1 MADNRPNT
9 RQEAYDALVKQLNS
23 AKDRLNAAI
32 KSGEVPNESRAI
44 INSKYAKE
52 IDRIQSQIRSTGF
65 VGELGSGIT
74 SAATGLLTGIP
85 DLAIGGYNLYQE
97 KRSPT
102 LSELVAGKK
111 GLFGEEAGKL
121 PSLRERTL
129 EFAGMTPEATS
140 KEGAFTQS
148 APDIAVGLVGL
159 TQLAQFG
166 WKAFKDRKL
175 MAKADELLGEL
186 NPSERNMFQNYMV
199 RGQGSSSPEVAAMIE
214 KVRTNPKY
222 SELFSAM
229 EQEAAKQ
236 ALKGI
241 KPRGSTQTPEEA
253 ATGIAKTIQDKL
265 NAVKEARRTAGNDA
279 FEKAFKQAGDTP
291 FVETTNTRAAIDKLR
306 GQYQDNDGVLAY
318 LNKLEN
324 KLVPSFD
331 VPKAGGTTV
340 NTTRT
345 ETILDAAGMPK
356 EIQVPTSFQI
366 PGGGGYKVTKS
377 PEKLTVQRFQGF
389 LHEFGKKAEGGD
401 SVVTGLA
408 LDDMKRVNSTLFG
421 GLQKDLLNTTKVAGD
436 VGQKKA
442 AGYLIQARDQ
452 YKKASEEYDAL
463 IAQGVPKFLQN
474 KSLNEINL
482 EDLTKAY
489 QQTNPAQRQQFRE
502 WVGENRAESLKA
514 IDKKVFDDFLKD
526 TYKKQPDGT
535 FTYDLGAISDKWNT
549 VKATDPNLAGQ
560 VVDALGTNANEFSRR
575 MKDAAVFTRK
585 IKIGAPQAEETLLTP
600 TISRDIEALAGT
612 VGGYQFGKATRLT
625 TDVVNNI
632 FKDKGLTEQQ
642 LMNVLLSA
650 EGKKFLQNAAI
661 SPQSKN
667 TLQSLVD
674 LDKASPVL
682 PFAATTAAL
691 PTTTQQVEQPTQ
703 EPTIELP
710 PNIEMPPE
718 FMGKQPSIEMPS
730 GIEMP
735 PEFGAL
741 PEQPKTTINQ
751 QRQAIFN
758 QELKD
763 LTSRSMA
770 QQASGD
776 EVGVNRTTRDLSS
789 LLMEAARN
797 KIPLSMQ

>member
-52 IDRIQSQIRSTGF
+52 IDRIQNQIRSTGF
-65 VGELGSGIT
+65 IGELGAGIT

-102 LSELVAGKK
+102 LSELVSGKK

-175 MAKADELLGEL
+175 MAKADELFGEL

-265 NAVKEARRTAGNDA
+265 NAVKDARRTAGNQA
-279 FEKAFKQAGDTP
+279 FDKAFKQAGDTP
-291 FVETTNTRAAIDKLR
+291 FVETNATRATINKLR
-306 GQYQDNDGVLAY
+306 EQYPDNDAVLSY

-324 KLVPSFD
+324 KLLVDTPTGTVPD
-331 VPKAGGTTV
+331 
-340 NTTRT
+340 
-345 ETILDAAGMPK
+345 
-356 EIQVPTSFQI
+356 
-366 PGGGGYKVTKS
+366 
-377 PEKLTVQRFQGF
+377 KLTVQRLQGF
-389 LHEFGKKAEGGD
+389 LHEFGKKAETGD

-408 LDDMKRVNSTLFG
+408 LDDMKRINNALFS
-421 GLQKDLLNTTKVAGD
+421 GLGNDLSNAAKTVGD
-436 VGQKKA
+436 VNQKKA

-452 YKKASEEYDAL
+452 YKKASEDYDAL
-463 IAQGVPKFLQN
+463 IAQGVPKFLQK
-474 KSLNEINL
+474 KSLDEITL

-549 VKATDPNLAGQ
+549 VKATDSNFAGQ
-560 VVDALGTNANEFSRR
+560 IVDALGTNANEFSRR

-585 IKIGAPQAEETLLTP
+585 IKIGAPQTEETLLTP

-674 LDKASPVL
+674 LDRASPVL
-682 PFAATTAAL
+682 PFAAATTAL
-691 PTTTQQVEQPTQ
+691 PTTTQQTAQPMQ

-710 PNIEMPPE
+710 PNIELPPE
-718 FMGKQPSIEMPS
+718 LRSAPSANIEL
-730 GIEMP
+730 P
-735 PEFGAL
+735 PELGAL
-741 PEQPKTTINQ
+741 PPQPTTTIDQ
-751 QRQAIFN
+751 QRQAIWN

-776 EVGVNRTTRDLSS
+776 ETGVSRTTRDLSS
-789 LLMEAARN
+789 LLMEAARA
-797 KIPLSMQ
+797 KVPLSMQ

>member
-1 MADNRPNT
+1 MAENRPNT

-23 AKDRLNAAI
+23 AKDRLNSAI

-44 INSKYAKE
+44 INSKYYKD
-52 IDRIQSQIRSTGF
+52 IGRIESQIRSTGTI
-65 VGELGSGIT
+65 GELGSGVV

-102 LSELVAGKK
+102 LSELIAGKK
-111 GLFGEEAGKL
+111 GMFGEEAGKL

-140 KEGAFTQS
+140 KEGALLQS

-175 MAKADELLGEL
+175 MSKADELLGEL

-214 KVRTNPKY
+214 KVRKNPKY
-222 SELFSAM
+222 SELFTAM
-229 EQEAAKQ
+229 ENEAAKE

-241 KPRGSTQTPEEA
+241 RPRASVQTPEEA

-265 NAVKEARRTAGNDA
+265 NTVKEARRTAGNDA
-279 FEKAFKQAGDTP
+279 FEKAFNKAGDIP
-291 FVETTNTRAAIDKLR
+291 FVETTATRATIQKLR
-306 GQYQDNDGVLAY
+306 EQYPDNDSVLSY

-324 KLVPSFD
+324 KLLVDTPTGTVPD
-331 VPKAGGTTV
+331 
-340 NTTRT
+340 
-345 ETILDAAGMPK
+345 
-356 EIQVPTSFQI
+356 
-366 PGGGGYKVTKS
+366 
-377 PEKLTVQRFQGF
+377 KLTVQRLQGF

-408 LDDMKRVNSTLFG
+408 LDDMKRVNNALFG
-421 GLQKDLLNTTKVAGD
+421 GLANDLSNTTKVASNVD
-436 VGQKKA
+436 QKKA
-442 AGYLIQARDQ
+442 AGYLIQARNQ
-452 YKKASEEYDAL
+452 YKKASEDYDAL
-463 IAQGVPKFLQN
+463 ISQGIPKFLQN
-474 KSLNEINL
+474 KSFNEITI

-489 QQTNPAQRQQFRE
+489 QQTNQAQRQQFRE

-514 IDKKVFDDFLKD
+514 IDKRVFDDFIKD
-526 TYKKQPDGT
+526 AYKKQPDGT

-560 VVDALGTNANEFSRR
+560 VVDALGTNASEFSKR

-585 IKIGAPQAEETLLTP
+585 IQIGTAPVDEAVVGGGLA
-600 TISRDIEALAGT
+600 RDIEALAGT
-612 VGGYQFGKATRLT
+612 VGGYQIGKATRLT
-625 TDVVNNI
+625 TDAVNAI

-642 LMNVLLSA
+642 LMTVLLSG

-674 LDKASPVL
+674 LDKASPIL
-682 PFAATTAAL
+682 PFAAATAAL
-691 PTTTQQVEQPTQ
+691 PTTTTLAQQPSAEMPIDV
-703 EPTIELP
+703 ELP
-710 PNIEMPPE
+710 PDLMGAPSKIDIDLPPE
-718 FMGKQPSIEMPS
+718 LTAPPPQPT
-730 GIEMP
+730 
-735 PEFGAL
+735 
-741 PEQPKTTINQ
+741 TTIDQ
-751 QRQAIFN
+751 QRQAIWN
-758 QELKD
+758 AELK
-763 LTSRSMA
+763 TEMGRSMA
-770 QQASGD
+770 AQEKGD
-776 EVGVNRTTRDLSS
+776 EEGTNRAVRSLNS
-789 LLMEAARN
+789 LLMEAARA
-797 KIPLSMQ
+797 KVPLSY

>member
-23 AKDRLNAAI
+23 AKDRLNSAI

-44 INSKYAKE
+44 INSKYYKDIGKIE
-52 IDRIQSQIRSTGF
+52 SQIRSTGTI
-65 VGELGSGIT
+65 GELGSGMV

-102 LSELVAGKK
+102 LSELIAGKK

-121 PSLRERTL
+121 PSLREKTL

-140 KEGAFTQS
+140 KEGALLQS

-175 MAKADELLGEL
+175 MSKADELLGEL

-214 KVRTNPKY
+214 KVRKNPKY
-222 SELFSAM
+222 SELFTAM
-229 EQEAAKQ
+229 ENEAAKE

-241 KPRGSTQTPEEA
+241 RPRASVQTPEEA

-265 NAVKEARRTAGNDA
+265 EAVKNARKTAGNEA
-279 FEKAFKQAGDTP
+279 FEKAFKQAGDVP
-291 FVETTNTRAAIDKLR
+291 FVETTATRATIQKLR
-306 GQYQDNDGVLAY
+306 EQYPDNDSVLSY

-324 KLVPSFD
+324 KLLVDTPTGTVPD
-331 VPKAGGTTV
+331 
-340 NTTRT
+340 
-345 ETILDAAGMPK
+345 
-356 EIQVPTSFQI
+356 
-366 PGGGGYKVTKS
+366 
-377 PEKLTVQRFQGF
+377 KLTVQRLQGF

-408 LDDMKRVNSTLFG
+408 LDDMKRVNNALFG
-421 GLQKDLLNTTKVAGD
+421 GLANDLSNTTRVASD
-436 VGQKKA
+436 VSQKKA
-442 AGYLIQARDQ
+442 AGYLIQARNQ
-452 YKKASEEYDAL
+452 YKTASEEYDAL
-463 IAQGVPKFLQN
+463 IAQGIPKFLQN
-474 KSLNEINL
+474 KSFNEITI

-489 QQTNPAQRQQFRE
+489 QQTNQAQRQQFRE

-514 IDKKVFDDFLKD
+514 IDKRVFDDFIKD
-526 TYKKQPDGT
+526 AYKKQPDGT

-560 VVDALGTNANEFSRR
+560 VVDALGTNASEFSKR

-585 IKIGAPQAEETLLTP
+585 IQIGSAPVDEAVVGGGLA
-600 TISRDIEALAGT
+600 RDIEALAGT
-612 VGGYQFGKATRLT
+612 VGGYQIGKATRLT
-625 TDVVNNI
+625 TDAVNAI

-642 LMNVLLSA
+642 LMTVLLSG

-674 LDKASPVL
+674 LDKASPIL
-682 PFAATTAAL
+682 PFAAATTAL
-691 PTTTQQVEQPTQ
+691 PTTQAPTQ
-703 EPTIELP
+703 EPTIEMP
-710 PNIEMPPE
+710 PNIELPPE
-718 FMGKQPSIEMPS
+718 LMSMPS
-730 GIEMP
+730 TNIELP
-735 PEFGAL
+735 PEIGA
-741 PEQPKTTINQ
+741 PPPQPTTSIDQ
-751 QRQAIFN
+751 QRQAIWN
-758 QELKD
+758 AELK
-763 LTSRSMA
+763 TEMGRSMA
-770 QQASGD
+770 AQEKGD
-776 EVGVNRTTRDLSS
+776 EEGTNRAVRSLNS
-789 LLMEAARN
+789 LLMEAARA
-797 KIPLSMQ
+797 KVPLSY

>member
-32 KSGEVPNESRAI
+32 KSGEVPNDSRAI

-52 IDRIQSQIRSTGF
+52 VDRIQNQIRSTGAI
-65 VGELGSGIT
+65 GEFGSGIV

-102 LSELVAGKK
+102 LSELIAGKK

-140 KEGAFTQS
+140 KEGALLQS
-148 APDIAVGLVGL
+148 APDLAVGLVGL

-175 MAKADELLGEL
+175 MSKADELLGEL

-199 RGQGSSSPEVAAMIE
+199 RGQNSTSPEVAALIE
-214 KVRTNPKY
+214 KVRINPKY

-229 EQEAAKQ
+229 EKEAAKE

-241 KPRGSTQTPEEA
+241 RPRGSVQTPEEA
-253 ATGIAKTIQDKL
+253 ATGIAKAIQDKL
-265 NAVKEARRTAGNDA
+265 QAVKDARRTAGNQA
-279 FEKAFKQAGDTP
+279 FEKAFNKAGDVP
-291 FVETTNTRAAIDKLR
+291 FVETTATRATIQKLR
-306 GQYQDNDGVLAY
+306 DQYPDNDSVLSY

-324 KLVPSFD
+324 KLLVDTPT
-331 VPKAGGTTV
+331 GT
-340 NTTRT
+340 
-345 ETILDAAGMPK
+345 
-356 EIQVPTSFQI
+356 I
-366 PGGGGYKVTKS
+366 PD
-377 PEKLTVQRFQGF
+377 KLTVQRLQGF

-408 LDDMKRVNSTLFG
+408 LDDMKRVNNALFG
-421 GLQKDLLNTTKVAGD
+421 SLANDLSNTTKVASNVD
-436 VGQKKA
+436 QKKA
-442 AGYLIQARDQ
+442 AGYLIQARNQ
-452 YKKASEEYDAL
+452 YKTASEEYDAL
-463 IAQGVPKFLQN
+463 ISQGVPKFLQN
-474 KSLNEINL
+474 KSFNEITL

-489 QQTNPAQRQQFRE
+489 QQTNPTQRQQFRE

-560 VVDALGTNANEFSRR
+560 VADALGTNASEFSRR

-585 IKIGAPQAEETLLTP
+585 IKIGTAPADEAVVSGGLA
-600 TISRDIEALAGT
+600 RDIEALAGT
-612 VGGYQFGKATRLT
+612 VGGYQVGKATRLT
-625 TDVVNNI
+625 TDAVNAI
-632 FKDKGLTEQQ
+632 FKDRGLTEQQ
-642 LMNVLLSA
+642 LMSVLLSG

-661 SPQSKN
+661 SPQSKS

-674 LDKASPVL
+674 LDKTSPIL
-682 PFAATTAAL
+682 PFAAATTAL
-691 PTTTQQVEQPTQ
+691 PTTQAPMQ
-703 EPTIELP
+703 EPTIETP
-710 PNIEMPPE
+710 PNIELPPE
-718 FMGKQPSIEMPS
+718 LMSMPS
-730 GIEMP
+730 TNIELP
-735 PEFGAL
+735 PEIGA
-741 PEQPKTTINQ
+741 PPPQPTSTIDQ

-758 QELKD
+758 AELK
-763 LTSRSMA
+763 TEMGRSMA
-770 QQASGD
+770 AQEKGD
-776 EVGVNRTTRDLSS
+776 EEGTNRAVRNLNS
-789 LLMEAARN
+789 LLMEAARA
-797 KIPLSMQ
+797 KIPLSY

>member
-23 AKDRLNAAI
+23 AKDRLNTAI
-32 KSGEVPNESRAI
+32 KSGEVPNDSRAI
-44 INSKYAKE
+44 INSKYYKD
-52 IDRIQSQIRSTGF
+52 IGRIESQIRSTGTI
-65 VGELGSGIT
+65 GELGSGVV

-102 LSELVAGKK
+102 LSELIAGKK
-111 GLFGEEAGKL
+111 GMFGEEAGKL

-140 KEGAFTQS
+140 KEGALLQS

-175 MAKADELLGEL
+175 MSKADELLGEL

-214 KVRTNPKY
+214 KVRKNPKY
-222 SELFSAM
+222 SELFTAM
-229 EQEAAKQ
+229 ENEAAKE

-241 KPRGSTQTPEEA
+241 RPRASVQTPEEA

-265 NAVKEARRTAGNDA
+265 KAVKDARNTAGNEA
-279 FEKAFKQAGDTP
+279 FNKAFKQAGDVP
-291 FVETTNTRAAIDKLR
+291 FVETTATRATIEKLR
-306 GQYQDNDGVLAY
+306 GQYPDNDSVLSY

-324 KLVPSFD
+324 KLLVETPTGTVPD
-331 VPKAGGTTV
+331 
-340 NTTRT
+340 
-345 ETILDAAGMPK
+345 
-356 EIQVPTSFQI
+356 
-366 PGGGGYKVTKS
+366 
-377 PEKLTVQRFQGF
+377 KLTVQRLQGF

-408 LDDMKRVNSTLFG
+408 LDDMKRVNNALFG
-421 GLQKDLLNTTKVAGD
+421 GLANDLSNTTRVASD
-436 VGQKKA
+436 VSQKKA
-442 AGYLIQARDQ
+442 AGYLIQARNQ
-452 YKKASEEYDAL
+452 YKTASEEYDAL
-463 IAQGVPKFLQN
+463 ISQGIPKFLQN
-474 KSLNEINL
+474 KSFNEITI

-489 QQTNPAQRQQFRE
+489 QQTNQAQRQQFRE
-502 WVGENRAESLKA
+502 WVGGNRAESLKA
-514 IDKKVFDDFLKD
+514 IDKRVFDDFIKD
-526 TYKKQPDGT
+526 AYKKQPDGT

-560 VVDALGTNANEFSRR
+560 VVDALGTNASEFSKR

-585 IKIGAPQAEETLLTP
+585 IQIGSAPVDEAVVGGGLA
-600 TISRDIEALAGT
+600 RDIEALAGT
-612 VGGYQFGKATRLT
+612 VGGYQIGKATRLT
-625 TDVVNNI
+625 TDAVNAI

-642 LMNVLLSA
+642 LMTVLLSG

-674 LDKASPVL
+674 LDKASPIL
-682 PFAATTAAL
+682 PFAAATTAL
-691 PTTTQQVEQPTQ
+691 PTTQAPTQ
-703 EPTIELP
+703 EPTIEMP
-710 PNIEMPPE
+710 PNIELPPE
-718 FMGKQPSIEMPS
+718 LMSMPS
-730 GIEMP
+730 TNIELP
-735 PEFGAL
+735 PEIGA
-741 PEQPKTTINQ
+741 PPPQPTTSIDQ
-751 QRQAIFN
+751 QRQAIWN
-758 QELKD
+758 AELK
-763 LTSRSMA
+763 TEMGRSMA
-770 QQASGD
+770 AQEKGD
-776 EVGVNRTTRDLSS
+776 EEGTGRAVRNLNS
-789 LLMEAARN
+789 LLMEAARA
-797 KIPLSMQ
+797 KVPLSY

>member
-9 RQEAYDALVKQLNS
+9 RQEAYDALVKQLNF

-44 INSKYAKE
+44 LNSKYAKE
-52 IDRIQSQIRSTGF
+52 VDRIQSQIRSTGAI
-65 VGELGSGIT
+65 GELGSGVV

-102 LSELVAGKK
+102 LSELIAGKK

-140 KEGAFTQS
+140 KEGSLLQS
-148 APDIAVGLVGL
+148 SPDIAVGLIGL

-175 MAKADELLGEL
+175 MSKADELLGEL

-214 KVRTNPKY
+214 KVRKNPKY
-222 SELFSAM
+222 SELFTAM
-229 EQEAAKQ
+229 ENEAAKE

-241 KPRGSTQTPEEA
+241 RPRPSVQTPEEA

-265 NAVKEARRTAGNDA
+265 AAVKDARNTAGNEA
-279 FEKAFKQAGDTP
+279 FNKAFKQAGDVP
-291 FVETTNTRAAIDKLR
+291 FVETTATRATIEKLR
-306 GQYQDNDGVLAY
+306 GQYPDNDSVLSY

-324 KLVPSFD
+324 KLLVDTPT
-331 VPKAGGTTV
+331 GT
-340 NTTRT
+340 
-345 ETILDAAGMPK
+345 
-356 EIQVPTSFQI
+356 I
-366 PGGGGYKVTKS
+366 PD
-377 PEKLTVQRFQGF
+377 KLTVQRLQGF

-408 LDDMKRVNSTLFG
+408 LDDMKRVNNALFG
-421 GLQKDLLNTTKVAGD
+421 GLANDLSNTTKVASD
-436 VGQKKA
+436 VSQKKA
-442 AGYLIQARDQ
+442 AGYLIQARNQ
-452 YKKASEEYDAL
+452 YKTASEEYDAL
-463 IAQGVPKFLQN
+463 ISQGVPKFLQN
-474 KSLNEINL
+474 KSFNEITI

-502 WVGENRAESLKA
+502 WVGGNRAESLKA
-514 IDKKVFDDFLKD
+514 IDKRVFDDFLKD
-526 TYKKQPDGT
+526 SYKKQPDGT

-560 VVDALGTNANEFSRR
+560 VADALGTNASEFSKR

-585 IKIGAPQAEETLLTP
+585 IQIGTAPVDEAVVGGGLA
-600 TISRDIEALAGT
+600 RDIEALAGT
-612 VGGYQFGKATRLT
+612 VGGYQIGKATRLT
-625 TDVVNNI
+625 TDAVNAI

-642 LMNVLLSA
+642 LMSVLLSS

-667 TLQSLVD
+667 TLQSLAD
-674 LDKASPVL
+674 LDKASPIL
-682 PFAATTAAL
+682 PFAAATTAL
-691 PTTTQQVEQPTQ
+691 PTTQTQAPTQQ
-703 EPTIELP
+703 PTIEMPIDVELP
-710 PNIEMPPE
+710 PDLMGGASKMDIELPSDLTKPPLISMP
-718 FMGKQPSIEMPS
+718 
-730 GIEMP
+730 
-735 PEFGAL
+735 
-741 PEQPKTTINQ
+741 TTEVE
-751 QRQAIFN
+751 RQKYRQNTFN
-758 QELKD
+758 QELQN
-763 LTSRSMA
+763 LTALQMK
-770 QQASGD
+770 QQSAND
-776 EVGVNRTTRDLSS
+776 IDGVNRTTRDIDALMREAQRSNVSLS
-789 LLMEAARN
+789 
-797 KIPLSMQ
+797 Q

>member
-44 INSKYAKE
+44 INSKYYKDIGKIE
-52 IDRIQSQIRSTGF
+52 SQIRSTGTI
-65 VGELGSGIT
+65 GELGSGMV

-102 LSELVAGKK
+102 LSELIAGKK

-129 EFAGMTPEATS
+129 EFAGMTPESTS
-140 KEGAFTQS
+140 KEGALLQS
-148 APDIAVGLVGL
+148 APDIAVGVVGL

-175 MAKADELLGEL
+175 MSKADELLGEL

-214 KVRTNPKY
+214 KVRKNPKY
-222 SELFSAM
+222 SELFTAM
-229 EQEAAKQ
+229 ENEAAKE

-241 KPRGSTQTPEEA
+241 RPRASVQTPEEA
-253 ATGIAKTIQDKL
+253 ATGIAKSIQDKL
-265 NAVKEARRTAGNDA
+265 DAVKNNRRVAGNEN

-291 FVETTNTRAAIDKLR
+291 FVETTATRATIENLR
-306 GQYQDNDGVLAY
+306 KQYPDNDSVLSY

-324 KLVPSFD
+324 KLLVDTPTGTVPD
-331 VPKAGGTTV
+331 
-340 NTTRT
+340 
-345 ETILDAAGMPK
+345 
-356 EIQVPTSFQI
+356 
-366 PGGGGYKVTKS
+366 
-377 PEKLTVQRFQGF
+377 KLTVQRLQGF
-389 LHEFGKKAEGGD
+389 LHEFGKKAESGD

-408 LDDMKRVNSTLFG
+408 LDDMKRVNNALFSSLG
-421 GLQKDLLNTTKVAGD
+421 NDLSNTTKVGD
-436 VGQKKA
+436 VTQKKA
-442 AGYLIQARDQ
+442 AGYLIQARNQ
-452 YKKASEEYDAL
+452 YEKASNDYDAL
-463 IAQGVPKFLQN
+463 IAQGIPKFLQN
-474 KSLNEINL
+474 KSFNEITI

-514 IDKKVFDDFLKD
+514 IDKQVFDNFIKD
-526 TYKKQPDGT
+526 AYKKQPDGT

-549 VKATDPNLAGQ
+549 VKATNPNLAGQ
-560 VVDALGTNANEFSRR
+560 VVDALGTNASEFSKR

-585 IKIGAPQAEETLLTP
+585 IQIGTAPVDEAVVGGGLA
-600 TISRDIEALAGT
+600 RDIEALAGT
-612 VGGYQFGKATRLT
+612 VGGYQIGKATRLT
-625 TDVVNNI
+625 TDAVNAI

-642 LMNVLLSA
+642 LMSVLLSS

-674 LDKASPVL
+674 LDKASPIL
-682 PFAATTAAL
+682 PFAAATTAL
-691 PTTTQQVEQPTQ
+691 PTTQTQAQIQ
-703 EPTIELP
+703 EPTIEMS
-710 PNIEMPPE
+710 PNIELPPE
-718 FMGKQPSIEMPS
+718 LMSMPS
-730 GIEMP
+730 TNIELP
-735 PEFGAL
+735 PEIGAPP
-741 PEQPKTTINQ
+741 PEPTTTIDK

-758 QELKD
+758 TELKS
-763 LTSRSMA
+763 LMGQSIAA
-770 QQASGD
+770 QEQGNEEKTGRA
-776 EVGVNRTTRDLSS
+776 TRDLTA
-789 LLMEAARN
+789 LLMEAMRN
-797 KIPLSMQ
+797 KIPLSY

>member
-23 AKDRLNAAI
+23 AKDRLNTAI
-32 KSGEVPNESRAI
+32 KSGEVPNDSRAI
-44 INSKYAKE
+44 INSKYYKD
-52 IDRIQSQIRSTGF
+52 IGRIESQIRSTGTI
-65 VGELGSGIT
+65 GELGSGVV

-102 LSELVAGKK
+102 LSELIAGKK
-111 GLFGEEAGKL
+111 GMFGEEAGKL

-140 KEGAFTQS
+140 KEGALLQS

-175 MAKADELLGEL
+175 MSKADELLGEL

-214 KVRTNPKY
+214 KVRKNPKY

-229 EQEAAKQ
+229 ENEAAKE

-241 KPRGSTQTPEEA
+241 RPRPSVQTPEEA

-265 NAVKEARRTAGNDA
+265 AAVKDARNTAGNQA
-279 FEKAFKQAGDTP
+279 FDKAFKQAGDVP
-291 FVETTNTRAAIDKLR
+291 FVETTATRATIEKLR
-306 GQYQDNDGVLAY
+306 GQYPDNDSVLSY

-324 KLVPSFD
+324 KLLVDTPT
-331 VPKAGGTTV
+331 GT
-340 NTTRT
+340 
-345 ETILDAAGMPK
+345 
-356 EIQVPTSFQI
+356 I
-366 PGGGGYKVTKS
+366 PD
-377 PEKLTVQRFQGF
+377 KLTVQRLQGF

-408 LDDMKRVNSTLFG
+408 LDDMKRVNNALFG
-421 GLQKDLLNTTKVAGD
+421 GLANDLSNTTRVASD
-436 VGQKKA
+436 VSQKKA
-442 AGYLIQARDQ
+442 AGYLIQARNQ
-452 YKKASEEYDAL
+452 YKTASEEYDAL
-463 IAQGVPKFLQN
+463 ISQGIPKFLQN
-474 KSLNEINL
+474 KSFNEITI

-489 QQTNPAQRQQFRE
+489 QQTNQAQRQQFRE
-502 WVGENRAESLKA
+502 WVGGNRAESLKA
-514 IDKKVFDDFLKD
+514 IDKRVFDDFIKD
-526 TYKKQPDGT
+526 AYKKQPDGT

-560 VVDALGTNANEFSRR
+560 VVDALGTNASEFSKR

-585 IKIGAPQAEETLLTP
+585 IQIGTAPVDEAVVGGGLA
-600 TISRDIEALAGT
+600 RDIEALAGT
-612 VGGYQFGKATRLT
+612 VGGYQIGKATRLT
-625 TDVVNNI
+625 TDAVNAI

-642 LMNVLLSA
+642 LMTVLLSG

-674 LDKASPVL
+674 LDKASPIL
-682 PFAATTAAL
+682 PFAAATAAL
-691 PTTTQQVEQPTQ
+691 PTTQAPTQ
-703 EPTIELP
+703 EPTIEMP
-710 PNIEMPPE
+710 PNIELPPE
-718 FMGKQPSIEMPS
+718 LMSMPS
-730 GIEMP
+730 TNIELP
-735 PEFGAL
+735 PEIGA
-741 PEQPKTTINQ
+741 PPPQPTSTIDQ
-751 QRQAIFN
+751 QRQAIWN
-758 QELKD
+758 AELK
-763 LTSRSMA
+763 TEMGRSMA
-770 QQASGD
+770 AQEKGD
-776 EVGVNRTTRDLSS
+776 EEGTNRAVRSLNS
-789 LLMEAARN
+789 LLMEAARA
-797 KIPLSMQ
+797 KVPLSY

>member
-32 KSGEVPNESRAI
+32 KSGEVPNDSRAI

-52 IDRIQSQIRSTGF
+52 VDRIQNQIRSTGAI
-65 VGELGSGIT
+65 GEFGSGIV

-102 LSELVAGKK
+102 LSELIAGKK

-140 KEGAFTQS
+140 KEGAFLQS
-148 APDIAVGLVGL
+148 APDLAVGLVGL

-175 MAKADELLGEL
+175 MSKADELLGEL

-199 RGQGSSSPEVAAMIE
+199 RGQSSSSPEVAALIE
-214 KVRTNPKY
+214 KVRINPKY

-229 EQEAAKQ
+229 EKEAAKE

-241 KPRGSTQTPEEA
+241 RPRGSVQTPEEA

-265 NAVKEARRTAGNDA
+265 QAVKDARRTAGNEA
-279 FEKAFKQAGDTP
+279 FEKAFNKAGDVP
-291 FVETTNTRAAIDKLR
+291 FVETTATRATIQKLR
-306 GQYQDNDGVLAY
+306 DQYPDNDSVLSY

-324 KLVPSFD
+324 KLLVDTPT
-331 VPKAGGTTV
+331 GT
-340 NTTRT
+340 
-345 ETILDAAGMPK
+345 I
-356 EIQVPTSFQI
+356 
-366 PGGGGYKVTKS
+366 
-377 PEKLTVQRFQGF
+377 PEKLTVQRLQGF

-408 LDDMKRVNSTLFG
+408 LDDMKRVNNALFG
-421 GLQKDLLNTTKVAGD
+421 GLANDLSNTTKVASNVD
-436 VGQKKA
+436 QKKA
-442 AGYLIQARDQ
+442 AGYLIQARNQ
-452 YKKASEEYDAL
+452 YKTASEEYDAL
-463 IAQGVPKFLQN
+463 ISQGVPKFLQN
-474 KSLNEINL
+474 KSFNEITL

-502 WVGENRAESLKA
+502 WVGENRVESLKA
-514 IDKKVFDDFLKD
+514 IDKRVFDDFLKD

-549 VKATDPNLAGQ
+549 VKTTDSNLAGQ
-560 VVDALGTNANEFSRR
+560 IADALGTNASEFSRR

-585 IKIGAPQAEETLLTP
+585 IKIGTAPADEAVVSGGLA
-600 TISRDIEALAGT
+600 RDIEALAGT
-612 VGGYQFGKATRLT
+612 VGGYQIGKATRLT
-625 TDVVNNI
+625 TDAVNAI
-632 FKDKGLTEQQ
+632 FKDRGLTEQQ
-642 LMNVLLSA
+642 LMSVLLSG

-661 SPQSKN
+661 SPQSKS

-674 LDKASPVL
+674 LDKTSPIL
-682 PFAATTAAL
+682 PFAAATTAL
-691 PTTTQQVEQPTQ
+691 PTTQAPMQ
-703 EPTIELP
+703 EPIIEMLPNIELP
-710 PNIEMPPE
+710 PELMSMPSTNIELPPE
-718 FMGKQPSIEMPS
+718 IGAPPPQPTS
-730 GIEMP
+730 
-735 PEFGAL
+735 
-741 PEQPKTTINQ
+741 TIDQ

-758 QELKD
+758 AELK
-763 LTSRSMA
+763 TEMGRSMA
-770 QQASGD
+770 SQEKGD
-776 EVGVNRTTRDLSS
+776 EEGTNRAVRNLNS
-789 LLMEAARN
+789 LLMEAARA
-797 KIPLSMQ
+797 KIPLSY

>member
-9 RQEAYDALVKQLNS
+9 RQEAYDALVKQLNF

-44 INSKYAKE
+44 INSKYYKD
-52 IDRIQSQIRSTGF
+52 IGRIESQIRSTGTI
-65 VGELGSGIT
+65 GELGSGVV

-102 LSELVAGKK
+102 LSELIAGKR
-111 GLFGEEAGKL
+111 GMFGEEAGKL

-140 KEGAFTQS
+140 KEGALLQS

-175 MAKADELLGEL
+175 MSKADELLGEL

-214 KVRTNPKY
+214 KVRKNPKY
-222 SELFSAM
+222 SELFTAM
-229 EQEAAKQ
+229 ENEAAKE

-241 KPRGSTQTPEEA
+241 RPRASVQTSEEA

-265 NAVKEARRTAGNDA
+265 EAIKNARKTAGNEA
-279 FEKAFKQAGDTP
+279 FEKAFTQAGDVP
-291 FVETTNTRAAIDKLR
+291 FVETTATRATIQKLR
-306 GQYQDNDGVLAY
+306 GQYPDNDSVLSY

-324 KLVPSFD
+324 KLLVDTPTGTVPD
-331 VPKAGGTTV
+331 
-340 NTTRT
+340 
-345 ETILDAAGMPK
+345 
-356 EIQVPTSFQI
+356 
-366 PGGGGYKVTKS
+366 
-377 PEKLTVQRFQGF
+377 KLTVQRLQGF

-408 LDDMKRVNSTLFG
+408 LDDMKRVNNALFG
-421 GLQKDLLNTTKVAGD
+421 GLANDLSNTTRVASD
-436 VGQKKA
+436 VSQKKA
-442 AGYLIQARDQ
+442 AGYLIQARNQ
-452 YKKASEEYDAL
+452 YKTASEEYDAL
-463 IAQGVPKFLQN
+463 IAQGIPKFLQN
-474 KSLNEINL
+474 KSFNEITI

-514 IDKKVFDDFLKD
+514 IDKQVFDNFIKD
-526 TYKKQPDGT
+526 AYKKQPDGT

-560 VVDALGTNANEFSRR
+560 VVDALGTNASEFSKR

-585 IKIGAPQAEETLLTP
+585 IQIGTAPVDEAVVGGGLA
-600 TISRDIEALAGT
+600 RDIEALAGT
-612 VGGYQFGKATRLT
+612 VGGYQIGKATRLT
-625 TDVVNNI
+625 TDAVNAI

-642 LMNVLLSA
+642 LMTVLLSG

-674 LDKASPVL
+674 LDKASPIL
-682 PFAATTAAL
+682 PFSAATAAL
-691 PTTTQQVEQPTQ
+691 PTTTTPMQ
-703 EPTIELP
+703 EPTQQPTVEMPPNIELP
-710 PNIEMPPE
+710 PELMSMPSTNIELPPE
-718 FMGKQPSIEMPS
+718 IGAPPPQPT
-730 GIEMP
+730 
-735 PEFGAL
+735 
-741 PEQPKTTINQ
+741 TTIDQ

-758 QELKD
+758 AELK
-763 LTSRSMA
+763 TEMGRSMA
-770 QQASGD
+770 AQEKGD
-776 EVGVNRTTRDLSS
+776 EEGTNRAVRSLNS
-789 LLMEAARN
+789 LLMEAARA
-797 KIPLSMQ
+797 KIPLSY

>member
-9 RQEAYDALVKQLNS
+9 RQEAYDAIVKQLNA

-32 KSGEVPNESRAI
+32 RSGEVPNDSRSI

-52 IDRIQSQIRSTGF
+52 VDRLQAQLRSTGF
-65 VGELGSGIT
+65 IGELGSGVV

-102 LSELVAGKK
+102 MSELVTGKK

-140 KEGAFTQS
+140 KEGALLQS
-148 APDIAVGLVGL
+148 APDIAVGIVGL
-159 TQLAQFG
+159 SQLAKFG
-166 WKAFKDRKL
+166 WRAFKDRKL

-214 KVRTNPKY
+214 KVRSNPKY

-229 EQEAAKQ
+229 EIEASKE

-241 KPRGSTQTPEEA
+241 RPKGSSQTSEEA
-253 ATGIAKTIQDKL
+253 ATGIAKSIQDKL
-265 NAVKEARRTAGNDA
+265 NSVKETRRTAGNQA
-279 FEKAFKQAGDTP
+279 FDKAFKQAGDAP
-291 FVETTNTRAAIDKLR
+291 FVETKNTREAINKLR

-318 LNKLEN
+318 LNKLES
-324 KLVPSFD
+324 KLVQSFE
-331 VPKAGGTTV
+331 VPKTGGTTTT
-340 NTTRT
+340 TTRT
-345 ETILDAAGMPK
+345 ETVLDAAGMPRQV
-356 EIQVPTSFQI
+356 EIPMTMQI
-366 PGGGGYKVTKS
+366 PGSGGFTATKE
-377 PEKLTVQRFQGF
+377 PDKLTVQRFQGF

-408 LDDMKRVNSTLFG
+408 LDDMKRVNSALFG
-421 GLQKDLLNTTKVAGD
+421 GLTKDLVSTTKVGD
-436 VGQKKA
+436 VNQKKA

-452 YKKASEEYDAL
+452 YKKASDDYDDL
-463 IAQGVPKFLQN
+463 IAQGVPKFLQG
-474 KSLNEINL
+474 KALNEVTI

-489 QQTNPAQRQQFRE
+489 QKTNAGQRQQFRE

-549 VKATDPNLAGQ
+549 IKATDANLAGQ
-560 VVDALGTNANEFSRR
+560 LTDALGANASEFSKR
-575 MKDAAVFTRK
+575 MKDASVFTRK
-585 IKIGAPQAEETLLTP
+585 IKISTTPAAEDFVGSNLA
-600 TISRDIEALAGT
+600 RDIEALAGT
-612 VGGYQFGKATRLT
+612 FGGYQIGKATRLT
-625 TDVVNNI
+625 TDAVNVI
-632 FKDKGLTEQQ
+632 FKDRGLTEQQ
-642 LMNVLLSA
+642 LMTVLLSN

-674 LDKASPVL
+674 LDKANPVL
-682 PFAATTAAL
+682 PFAAATVAL
-691 PTTTQQVEQPTQ
+691 PTTQAPMEQSDVEVLSEVELPPEIMSMPI
-703 EPTIELP
+703 EPMIELP
-710 PNIEMPPE
+710 PEFTAPPP
-718 FMGKQPSIEMPS
+718 QPT
-730 GIEMP
+730 
-735 PEFGAL
+735 
-741 PEQPKTTINQ
+741 TTIDQ

-758 QELKD
+758 SELKN
-763 LTSRSMA
+763 LMGQSMSA
-770 QQASGD
+770 QDRGD
-776 EVGVNRTTRDLSS
+776 EEGTNRAVRDMNS
-789 LLMEAARN
+789 LLMEAQRA
-797 KIPLSMQ
+797 KIPLAY

>member
-9 RQEAYDALVKQLNS
+9 RQEAYDAIVKQLNA

-32 KSGEVPNESRAI
+32 KSGEVPNDSRAI

-52 IDRIQSQIRSTGF
+52 IDRLQTQLRSTGF
-65 VGELGSGIT
+65 IGELGSGVT

-97 KRSPT
+97 KRAPS
-102 LSELVAGKK
+102 LSELVSGKK

-140 KEGAFTQS
+140 KEGALTQS

-159 TQLAQFG
+159 TQLAKFG

-175 MAKADELLGEL
+175 ASKADELLGEL
-186 NPSERNMFQNYMV
+186 NPTERNMFQNYMV

-229 EQEAAKQ
+229 EQEASKQ

-241 KPRGSTQTPEEA
+241 RPVGSTQTPEEA

-265 NAVKEARRTAGNDA
+265 NSVKESRRMAGNDA
-279 FEKAFKQAGDTP
+279 FERAFKQAGDTP

-306 GQYQDNDGVLAY
+306 TQYQDNDGVLAY

-324 KLVPSFD
+324 KLVQSFE
-331 VPKAGGTTV
+331 VPKFSGTTV
-340 NTTRT
+340 QTART
-345 ETILDAAGMPK
+345 ETVLDAAGMPRQI
-356 EIQVPTSFQI
+356 EVPMTVEI
-366 PGGGGYKVTKS
+366 PGGGGIRITKS
-377 PEKLTVQRFQGF
+377 PDKLTVQRFQGF

-421 GLQKDLLNTTKVAGD
+421 GLTKDLLNTTKVAED

-452 YKKASEEYDAL
+452 YKKASDEYDAL

-474 KSLNEINL
+474 KSFNEITL

-489 QQTNPAQRQQFRE
+489 QNTNPAQRQQFRE
-502 WVGENRAESLKA
+502 WVGQNRAESLKA
-514 IDKKVFDDFLKD
+514 IDKNVFDDFLKD

-535 FTYDLGAISDKWNT
+535 FTYDLGAVSDKWNT
-549 VKATDPNLAGQ
+549 IKATDSNLAGQ
-560 VVDALGTNANEFSRR
+560 ITDALGTNASEFSRR

-585 IKIGAPQAEETLLTP
+585 IKIGATP
-600 TISRDIEALAGT
+600 TDEGLVSSNISRDIEALAGT

-625 TDVVNNI
+625 TDVVNNM

-642 LMNVLLSA
+642 LMTVLLSN

-661 SPQSKN
+661 SPQSKT
-667 TLQSLVD
+667 TLQSLID

-682 PFAATTAAL
+682 PFSAMTTAL
-691 PTTTQQVEQPTQ
+691 PTTSEQVQ
-703 EPTIELP
+703 EPIVDIPTNIELP
-710 PNIEMPPE
+710 PELMQMSSPANIELPPE
-718 FMGKQPSIEMPS
+718 L
-730 GIEMP
+730 
-735 PEFGAL
+735 GAL
-741 PEQPKTTINQ
+741 PPQPTTTTGQ
-751 QRQAIFN
+751 QRQAILN
-758 QELKD
+758 QELQN
-763 LTSRSMA
+763 LTQLSMK
-770 QQASGD
+770 QQAAGD

-789 LLMEAARN
+789 LLMEAART
-797 KIPLSMQ
+797 KVPLSMQ

>member
-32 KSGEVPNESRAI
+32 KSGEVPNDSRAI

-52 IDRIQSQIRSTGF
+52 IDRIQNQIRSTGF
-65 VGELGSGIT
+65 IGELGAGIT

-85 DLAIGGYNLYQE
+85 DIAIGGYNLYQE

-102 LSELVAGKK
+102 LSELVSGKK

-175 MAKADELLGEL
+175 MSKADDLLGEL

-241 KPRGSTQTPEEA
+241 RPKGSTQTPEEA
-253 ATGIAKTIQDKL
+253 ATGIARTIQDKL
-265 NAVKEARRTAGNDA
+265 NAVKDARRTAGNDA
-279 FEKAFKQAGDTP
+279 FEKAFKQAGDAP
-291 FVETTNTRAAIDKLR
+291 FVETNATRATINKLR
-306 GQYQDNDGVLAY
+306 EQYPDNDAVLSY

-324 KLVPSFD
+324 KLLVDTPTGTVPD
-331 VPKAGGTTV
+331 
-340 NTTRT
+340 
-345 ETILDAAGMPK
+345 
-356 EIQVPTSFQI
+356 
-366 PGGGGYKVTKS
+366 
-377 PEKLTVQRFQGF
+377 KLTVQRLQGF
-389 LHEFGKKAEGGD
+389 LHEFGKKAETGD

-408 LDDMKRVNSTLFG
+408 LDDMKRINNALFS
-421 GLQKDLLNTTKVAGD
+421 GLGNDLSNAAKTVGD
-436 VGQKKA
+436 VNQKKA

-452 YKKASEEYDAL
+452 YKKASEEYEAL
-463 IAQGVPKFLQN
+463 IAQGVPKFLQK
-474 KSLNEINL
+474 KSLDEITL

-502 WVGENRAESLKA
+502 WIGENRAESLKA

-549 VKATDPNLAGQ
+549 VKATDSNLAGQ
-560 VVDALGTNANEFSRR
+560 IAEALGTNANEFSRR

-674 LDKASPVL
+674 LDKASPIL
-682 PFAATTAAL
+682 PFSAATTAL
-691 PTTTQQVEQPTQ
+691 PTTTRQIEQPAQ

-718 FMGKQPSIEMPS
+718 FMAKQPSIELPT

-735 PEFGAL
+735 PEFGA
-741 PEQPKTTINQ
+741 PAPQPTTTIDK

-776 EVGVNRTTRDLSS
+776 ETGVNRTTRDLRS
-789 LLMEAARN
+789 LLMEAARA
-797 KIPLSMQ
+797 KVPLSMQ

>member
-52 IDRIQSQIRSTGF
+52 IDRIQNQIRSTGF
-65 VGELGSGIT
+65 IGELGAGIT

-102 LSELVAGKK
+102 LSELVSGKK

-265 NAVKEARRTAGNDA
+265 NAVKDARRTAGNQA
-279 FEKAFKQAGDTP
+279 FDKAFKQAGDTP
-291 FVETTNTRAAIDKLR
+291 FVETNATRATINKLR
-306 GQYQDNDGVLAY
+306 EQYPDNDAVLSY

-324 KLVPSFD
+324 KLLVDTPTGTVPD
-331 VPKAGGTTV
+331 
-340 NTTRT
+340 
-345 ETILDAAGMPK
+345 
-356 EIQVPTSFQI
+356 
-366 PGGGGYKVTKS
+366 
-377 PEKLTVQRFQGF
+377 KLTVQRLQGF
-389 LHEFGKKAEGGD
+389 LHEFGKKAETGD

-408 LDDMKRVNSTLFG
+408 LDDMKRINNALFS
-421 GLQKDLLNTTKVAGD
+421 GLGNDLSNAAKTVGD
-436 VGQKKA
+436 VNQKKA

-452 YKKASEEYDAL
+452 YKKASEDYDAL
-463 IAQGVPKFLQN
+463 IAQGVPKFLQK
-474 KSLNEINL
+474 KSLDEITL

-549 VKATDPNLAGQ
+549 VKATDSNFAGQ
-560 VVDALGTNANEFSRR
+560 IVDALGTNANEFSRR

-585 IKIGAPQAEETLLTP
+585 IKIGAPQTEETLLTP

-674 LDKASPVL
+674 LDRASPVL
-682 PFAATTAAL
+682 PFAAATTAL
-691 PTTTQQVEQPTQ
+691 PTTTQQTAQPMQ

-710 PNIEMPPE
+710 PNIELPPE
-718 FMGKQPSIEMPS
+718 LRSAPSANIEL
-730 GIEMP
+730 P
-735 PEFGAL
+735 PELGAL
-741 PEQPKTTINQ
+741 PPQPTTTIDQ
-751 QRQAIFN
+751 QRQAIWN

-776 EVGVNRTTRDLSS
+776 ETGVSRTTRDLSS
-789 LLMEAARN
+789 LLMEAARA
-797 KIPLSMQ
+797 KVPLSMQ

>member
-32 KSGEVPNESRAI
+32 KSDEVPNDSRAI
-44 INSKYAKE
+44 INSKYAKD
-52 IDRIQSQIRSTGF
+52 IDRIQNQIRSTGF
-65 VGELGSGIT
+65 IGELGSGIT

-140 KEGAFTQS
+140 KEGGLLQS
-148 APDIAVGLVGL
+148 SPDIAVGIVGL

-229 EQEAAKQ
+229 EQEASKQ

-241 KPRGSTQTPEEA
+241 KPKGSVQTDEEA
-253 ATGIAKTIQDKL
+253 ATGIARIIQKKL
-265 NAVKEARRTAGNDA
+265 DAVKEARRSAGNDA
-279 FEKAFKQAGDTP
+279 FEKAFNKAGDTP
-291 FVETTNTRAAIDKLR
+291 FVETNSTRATINKLR
-306 GQYQDNDGVLAY
+306 DQYPDNDAVLSY

-324 KLVPSFD
+324 KLLVDTPTGTVPD
-331 VPKAGGTTV
+331 
-340 NTTRT
+340 
-345 ETILDAAGMPK
+345 
-356 EIQVPTSFQI
+356 
-366 PGGGGYKVTKS
+366 
-377 PEKLTVQRFQGF
+377 KLTVQRLQGF
-389 LHEFGKKAEGGD
+389 LHDFGKKAETGD

-408 LDDMKRVNSTLFG
+408 LDDMKRINNALFS
-421 GLQKDLLNTTKVAGD
+421 GLGNDLSNAAKTVGD
-436 VGQKKA
+436 VNQKKA

-463 IAQGVPKFLQN
+463 IAQGVPKYLQS
-474 KSLNEINL
+474 KSLDEITL
-482 EDLTKAY
+482 EELTKAY
-489 QQTNPAQRQQFRE
+489 QKTNPAQRQQFRE
-502 WVGENRAESLKA
+502 WVGGSPGDITNRSESLKA

-535 FTYDLGAISDKWNT
+535 FTYDLGAISDKWST

-625 TDVVNNI
+625 TDIVNNI

-642 LMNVLLSA
+642 LMNVLLST

-691 PTTTQQVEQPTQ
+691 PTTTQQVAQPIQ
-703 EPTIELP
+703 EPTIEMP
-710 PNIEMPPE
+710 QNMEMPPE
-718 FMGKQPSIEMPS
+718 FMLQTPNIEMPS

-735 PEFGAL
+735 PEFGGL
-741 PEQPKTTINQ
+741 PPQPKTTIDQ

-770 QQASGD
+770 QQTAGD

>member
-44 INSKYAKE
+44 INSKYYKDIGKIE
-52 IDRIQSQIRSTGF
+52 SQIRSTGTI
-65 VGELGSGIT
+65 GELGSGMV

-102 LSELVAGKK
+102 LSELIAGKK

-140 KEGAFTQS
+140 KEGALLQS
-148 APDIAVGLVGL
+148 APDIAVGVVGL

-175 MAKADELLGEL
+175 MSKADELLGEL

-214 KVRTNPKY
+214 KVRKNPKY
-222 SELFSAM
+222 SELFTAM
-229 EQEAAKQ
+229 ENEAAKE

-241 KPRGSTQTPEEA
+241 RPRASVQTPEEA

-265 NAVKEARRTAGNDA
+265 EAVKNNRKVAGNENFD
-279 FEKAFKQAGDTP
+279 KAFKQAGDSP
-291 FVETTNTRAAIDKLR
+291 FVETTATRATIENLR
-306 GQYQDNDGVLAY
+306 KQYPDNDSVLSY

-324 KLVPSFD
+324 KLIAET
-331 VPKAGGTTV
+331 AGGT
-340 NTTRT
+340 
-345 ETILDAAGMPK
+345 
-356 EIQVPTSFQI
+356 
-366 PGGGGYKVTKS
+366 YKGATF
-377 PEKLTVQRFQGF
+377 PEKLTVQRLQGF
-389 LHEFGKKAEGGD
+389 LHEFGKKAESGD

-408 LDDMKRVNSTLFG
+408 LDDMKRVNNALFSSLG
-421 GLQKDLLNTTKVAGD
+421 NDLSNTTKVGD
-436 VGQKKA
+436 VTQRKA
-442 AGYLIQARDQ
+442 AGYLIQARNQ
-452 YKKASEEYDAL
+452 YEKASNDYDAL
-463 IAQGVPKFLQN
+463 IAQGVPKFLQS
-474 KSLNEINL
+474 KSINEVTI

-514 IDKKVFDDFLKD
+514 IDKQVFDNFIKD
-526 TYKKQPDGT
+526 AYKKQPDGT
-535 FTYDLGAISDKWNT
+535 FTYDLGAISDKWNS
-549 VKATDPNLAGQ
+549 VKATNPNLAGQ
-560 VVDALGTNANEFSRR
+560 ITDALGTNASEFSKR

-585 IKIGAPQAEETLLTP
+585 IQIGTAPVDEAVVGGGLA
-600 TISRDIEALAGT
+600 RDIEALAGT
-612 VGGYQFGKATRLT
+612 VGGYQIGKATRLT
-625 TDVVNNI
+625 TDAVNAI

-642 LMNVLLSA
+642 LMSVLLSS

-667 TLQSLVD
+667 TLQSLAD
-674 LDKASPVL
+674 LDKASPIL
-682 PFAATTAAL
+682 PFAAATTAL
-691 PTTTQQVEQPTQ
+691 PTTQQPTQ
-703 EPTIELP
+703 QPTIEMPPNIELP
-710 PNIEMPPE
+710 PELMSMPSTNIELPPE
-718 FMGKQPSIEMPS
+718 IGAPPPQPT
-730 GIEMP
+730 
-735 PEFGAL
+735 
-741 PEQPKTTINQ
+741 TTIDQ

-758 QELKD
+758 AELK
-763 LTSRSMA
+763 TEMGRSMA
-770 QQASGD
+770 AQEKGD
-776 EVGVNRTTRDLSS
+776 EEGTNRSVRSLNS
-789 LLMEAARN
+789 LLMEAARA
-797 KIPLSMQ
+797 KIPLSY

>member
-9 RQEAYDALVKQLNS
+9 RQEAYNAIVKQLNA
-23 AKDRLNAAI
+23 AKDRLNSAI
-32 KSGEVPNESRAI
+32 KSGEVPNDSRAI

-52 IDRIQSQIRSTGF
+52 IDRLQTQLRSTGF
-65 VGELGSGIT
+65 IGELGSGIA

-97 KRSPT
+97 KRAPS
-102 LSELVAGKK
+102 LSELVSGKK

-140 KEGAFTQS
+140 KEGALTQS

-175 MAKADELLGEL
+175 ASKADELLGEL
-186 NPSERNMFQNYMV
+186 NPTERNMFQNYMV

-241 KPRGSTQTPEEA
+241 RPKGSTQTPEEA

-265 NAVKEARRTAGNDA
+265 NSVKESRRMAGNDA

-306 GQYQDNDGVLAY
+306 NQYQDNDGVLAY

-324 KLVPSFD
+324 KLIQSFD
-331 VPKAGGTTV
+331 VPKFGGTTV
-340 NTTRT
+340 QTGRT
-345 ETILDAAGMPK
+345 ETVLDAAGMPR
-356 EIQVPTSFQI
+356 QVEVPMTVEI
-366 PGGGGYKVTKS
+366 PGGGGIRVTKS
-377 PEKLTVQRFQGF
+377 PDKLTVQRFQGF

-421 GLQKDLLNTTKVAGD
+421 GLTKDLLNTTKVAED

-474 KSLNEINL
+474 KSFNEITL

-489 QQTNPAQRQQFRE
+489 QSTNPAQRQQFRE
-502 WVGENRAESLKA
+502 WVGQNRAESLKA
-514 IDKKVFDDFLKD
+514 IDKNVFDDFLKD

-535 FTYDLGAISDKWNT
+535 FTYDLGAVSDKWNT
-549 VKATDPNLAGQ
+549 IKATDSNLAGQ
-560 VVDALGTNANEFSRR
+560 ITDALGTNASEFSRR

-585 IKIGAPQAEETLLTP
+585 IKIGATP
-600 TISRDIEALAGT
+600 TEEGLVSTNIARDVEALAGT

-625 TDVVNNI
+625 TDVVNNM

-642 LMNVLLSA
+642 LMTVLLSN
-650 EGKKFLQNAAI
+650 EGKKFLQTAAI

-667 TLQSLVD
+667 TLQALAD
-674 LDKASPVL
+674 LDKASPVM
-682 PFAATTAAL
+682 PFAAATTAL
-691 PTTTQQVEQPTQ
+691 PTTQAKEQELNVEIP
-703 EPTIELP
+703 ENIELP
-710 PNIEMPPE
+710 PELM
-718 FMGKQPSIEMPS
+718 EMPS
-730 GIEMP
+730 AQNIELP
-735 PEFGAL
+735 PELGA
-741 PEQPKTTINQ
+741 PPPQPTTPIDQ

-758 QELKD
+758 QELRD

-770 QQASGD
+770 QQTAGD
-776 EVGVNRTTRDLSS
+776 ETGVNRTTRDLSS

>member
-23 AKDRLNAAI
+23 AKDRLNTAI
-32 KSGEVPNESRAI
+32 KSGEVPNDSRAI
-44 INSKYAKE
+44 INSKYYKD
-52 IDRIQSQIRSTGF
+52 IGRIESQIRSTGTI
-65 VGELGSGIT
+65 GELGSGVV

-102 LSELVAGKK
+102 LSELIAGKK
-111 GLFGEEAGKL
+111 GMFGEEAGKL

-140 KEGAFTQS
+140 KEGALLQS

-175 MAKADELLGEL
+175 MSKADELLGEL

-214 KVRTNPKY
+214 KVRKNPKY
-222 SELFSAM
+222 SELFTAM
-229 EQEAAKQ
+229 ENEAAKE

-241 KPRGSTQTPEEA
+241 RPRASVQTPEES

-265 NAVKEARRTAGNDA
+265 NTVKEARRTAGNDA
-279 FEKAFKQAGDTP
+279 FEKAFNKAGDVP
-291 FVETTNTRAAIDKLR
+291 FVETTATRATIQKLR
-306 GQYQDNDGVLAY
+306 EQYPDNDSVLSY

-324 KLVPSFD
+324 KLLVDTPTGTVPD
-331 VPKAGGTTV
+331 
-340 NTTRT
+340 
-345 ETILDAAGMPK
+345 
-356 EIQVPTSFQI
+356 
-366 PGGGGYKVTKS
+366 
-377 PEKLTVQRFQGF
+377 KLTVQRLQGF

-408 LDDMKRVNSTLFG
+408 LDDMKRINSALFS
-421 GLQKDLLNTTKVAGD
+421 GLANDLSNTTKVASNVD
-436 VGQKKA
+436 QKKA
-442 AGYLIQARDQ
+442 AGYLIQARNQ
-452 YKKASEEYDAL
+452 YKTASEEYDAL
-463 IAQGVPKFLQN
+463 ISQGIPKFLQN
-474 KSLNEINL
+474 KSFNEITI

-489 QQTNPAQRQQFRE
+489 QQTNQAQRQQFRE
-502 WVGENRAESLKA
+502 WVGGNRAESLKA
-514 IDKKVFDDFLKD
+514 IDKRVFDDFIKD
-526 TYKKQPDGT
+526 AYKKQPDGT

-560 VVDALGTNANEFSRR
+560 VVDALGTNASEFSKR

-585 IKIGAPQAEETLLTP
+585 IQIGTAPVDEAVVGGGLA
-600 TISRDIEALAGT
+600 RDIEALAGT
-612 VGGYQFGKATRLT
+612 VGGYQIGKATRLT
-625 TDVVNNI
+625 TDAVNAI

-642 LMNVLLSA
+642 LMTVLLSG

-674 LDKASPVL
+674 LDKASPIL
-682 PFAATTAAL
+682 PFAAATAAL
-691 PTTTQQVEQPTQ
+691 PTTQAPTQ
-703 EPTIELP
+703 EPTIEMP
-710 PNIEMPPE
+710 PNIELPPE
-718 FMGKQPSIEMPS
+718 LMSMPS
-730 GIEMP
+730 TNIELP
-735 PEFGAL
+735 PEIGA
-741 PEQPKTTINQ
+741 PPPQPTTSIDQ
-751 QRQAIFN
+751 QRQAIWN
-758 QELKD
+758 AELK
-763 LTSRSMA
+763 TEMGRSMA
-770 QQASGD
+770 AQEKGD
-776 EVGVNRTTRDLSS
+776 EEGTNRAVRSLNS
-789 LLMEAARN
+789 LLMEAARA
-797 KIPLSMQ
+797 KIPLSY

>member
-23 AKDRLNAAI
+23 AKDRLNSAI

-44 INSKYAKE
+44 INSKYYKDIGKIE
-52 IDRIQSQIRSTGF
+52 SQIRSTGTI
-65 VGELGSGIT
+65 GELGSGMV

-102 LSELVAGKK
+102 LSELIAGKK

-140 KEGAFTQS
+140 KEGALLQS

-175 MAKADELLGEL
+175 MSKADELLGEL

-214 KVRTNPKY
+214 KVRKNPKY
-222 SELFSAM
+222 SELFTAM
-229 EQEAAKQ
+229 ENEAAKE

-241 KPRGSTQTPEEA
+241 RPRASVQTPEEA

-265 NAVKEARRTAGNDA
+265 EAVKNSRKTAGNEA
-279 FEKAFKQAGDTP
+279 FEKAFKQAGDVP
-291 FVETTNTRAAIDKLR
+291 FVETTATRATIEKLR
-306 GQYQDNDGVLAY
+306 GQYPDNDSVLSY

-324 KLVPSFD
+324 KLLVDTPT
-331 VPKAGGTTV
+331 GT
-340 NTTRT
+340 
-345 ETILDAAGMPK
+345 
-356 EIQVPTSFQI
+356 I
-366 PGGGGYKVTKS
+366 PD
-377 PEKLTVQRFQGF
+377 KLTVQRLQGF

-408 LDDMKRVNSTLFG
+408 LDDMKRVNNALFG
-421 GLQKDLLNTTKVAGD
+421 GLANDLSNTTRVASD
-436 VGQKKA
+436 VSQKKA
-442 AGYLIQARDQ
+442 AGYLIQARNQ
-452 YKKASEEYDAL
+452 YKTASEEYDAL
-463 IAQGVPKFLQN
+463 ISQGVPKFLQN
-474 KSLNEINL
+474 KSFNEITI

-502 WVGENRAESLKA
+502 WVVGNRAESLKA
-514 IDKKVFDDFLKD
+514 IDKQVFDNFIKD
-526 TYKKQPDGT
+526 AYKKQPDGT

-560 VVDALGTNANEFSRR
+560 VVDALGTNASEFSKR

-585 IKIGAPQAEETLLTP
+585 IQIGTAPVDEAVVGGGLA
-600 TISRDIEALAGT
+600 RDIEALAGT
-612 VGGYQFGKATRLT
+612 VGGYQIGKATRLT
-625 TDVVNNI
+625 TDAVNAI

-642 LMNVLLSA
+642 LMSVLLSG

-674 LDKASPVL
+674 LDKASPIM
-682 PFAATTAAL
+682 PFAAATAAL
-691 PTTTQQVEQPTQ
+691 PTTTTPTQ
-703 EPTIELP
+703 QPSTEMSIDVELPPDLMGAPSKMDIELP
-710 PNIEMPPE
+710 SDFTKPPLISMPTNE
-718 FMGKQPSIEMPS
+718 
-730 GIEMP
+730 
-735 PEFGAL
+735 AD
-741 PEQPKTTINQ
+741 
-751 QRQAIFN
+751 RQKYRQN
-758 QELKD
+758 TLSQELQN
-763 LTSRSMA
+763 LTALQMK
-770 QQASGD
+770 QQSAND
-776 EVGVNRTTRDLSS
+776 IDGVNRTTRDIEALMREAQRSNVSLS
-789 LLMEAARN
+789 
-797 KIPLSMQ
+797 Q

>member
-1 MADNRPNT
+1 MAENRPNT

-23 AKDRLNAAI
+23 AKDRLNSAI

-44 INSKYAKE
+44 INSKYYKD
-52 IDRIQSQIRSTGF
+52 IGRIESQIRSTGTI
-65 VGELGSGIT
+65 GELGSGVV

-102 LSELVAGKK
+102 LSELIAGKK
-111 GLFGEEAGKL
+111 GMFGEEAGKL

-140 KEGAFTQS
+140 KEGALLQS

-175 MAKADELLGEL
+175 MSKADELLGEL

-214 KVRTNPKY
+214 KVRKNPKY
-222 SELFSAM
+222 SELFTAM
-229 EQEAAKQ
+229 ENEAAKE

-241 KPRGSTQTPEEA
+241 RPRASVQTPEEA

-265 NAVKEARRTAGNDA
+265 NTVKEARRTAGNDA
-279 FEKAFKQAGDTP
+279 FEKAFNKAGDVP
-291 FVETTNTRAAIDKLR
+291 FVETTATRATIQKLR
-306 GQYQDNDGVLAY
+306 EQYPDNDSVLSY

-324 KLVPSFD
+324 KLLVDTPTGTVPD
-331 VPKAGGTTV
+331 
-340 NTTRT
+340 
-345 ETILDAAGMPK
+345 
-356 EIQVPTSFQI
+356 
-366 PGGGGYKVTKS
+366 
-377 PEKLTVQRFQGF
+377 KLTVQRLQGF

-408 LDDMKRVNSTLFG
+408 LDDMKRVNNALFG
-421 GLQKDLLNTTKVAGD
+421 GLANDLSNTTKVASNVD
-436 VGQKKA
+436 QKKA
-442 AGYLIQARDQ
+442 AGYLIQARNQ
-452 YKKASEEYDAL
+452 YKKASEDYDAL
-463 IAQGVPKFLQN
+463 ISQGIPKFLQN
-474 KSLNEINL
+474 KSFNEITI

-489 QQTNPAQRQQFRE
+489 QQTNQAQRQQFRE

-514 IDKKVFDDFLKD
+514 IDKRVFDDFIKD
-526 TYKKQPDGT
+526 AYKKQPDGT

-560 VVDALGTNANEFSRR
+560 VVDALGTNASEFSKR

-585 IKIGAPQAEETLLTP
+585 IQIGTAPVDEAVVGGGLA
-600 TISRDIEALAGT
+600 RDIEALAGT
-612 VGGYQFGKATRLT
+612 VGGYQIGKATRLT
-625 TDVVNNI
+625 TDAVNAI

-642 LMNVLLSA
+642 LMTVLLSG

-674 LDKASPVL
+674 LDKASPIL
-682 PFAATTAAL
+682 PFAAATAAL
-691 PTTTQQVEQPTQ
+691 PTTTTPMQQPSAEMSIDV
-703 EPTIELP
+703 ELP
-710 PNIEMPPE
+710 PDLMSAPSKIDIDLPPE
-718 FMGKQPSIEMPS
+718 LTAPPPQPT
-730 GIEMP
+730 
-735 PEFGAL
+735 
-741 PEQPKTTINQ
+741 TTIDQ
-751 QRQAIFN
+751 QRQAIWN
-758 QELKD
+758 AELK
-763 LTSRSMA
+763 TEMGRSMA
-770 QQASGD
+770 AQEKGD
-776 EVGVNRTTRDLSS
+776 EEGTNRAVRSLNS
-789 LLMEAARN
+789 LLMEAARA
-797 KIPLSMQ
+797 KVPLSY

>member
-23 AKDRLNAAI
+23 AKDRLNTAI
-32 KSGEVPNESRAI
+32 KSGEVPNDSRAI
-44 INSKYAKE
+44 INSKYYKD
-52 IDRIQSQIRSTGF
+52 IGRIESQIRSTGTI
-65 VGELGSGIT
+65 GELGSGVV

-102 LSELVAGKK
+102 LSELIAGKK
-111 GLFGEEAGKL
+111 GMFGEESGKL

-140 KEGAFTQS
+140 KEGALLQS

-175 MAKADELLGEL
+175 MSKADELLGEL

-214 KVRTNPKY
+214 KVRKNPKY
-222 SELFSAM
+222 SELFTAM
-229 EQEAAKQ
+229 ENEAAKE

-241 KPRGSTQTPEEA
+241 RPRASVQTPEEA

-265 NAVKEARRTAGNDA
+265 EAVKNARKTAGNEA
-279 FEKAFKQAGDTP
+279 FEKAFKQAGDVP
-291 FVETTNTRAAIDKLR
+291 FVETTATRATIQKLR
-306 GQYQDNDGVLAY
+306 EQYPDNDSVLSY
-318 LNKLEN
+318 LNKLEG
-324 KLVPSFD
+324 KLVSSFQ
-331 VPKAGGTTV
+331 VPKVAGTTAQ
-340 NTTRT
+340 TTRV
-345 ETILDAAGMPK
+345 ETVLDAAGMPK
-356 EIQVPTSFQI
+356 QVEVPMSMNI
-366 PGGGGYKVTKS
+366 PGGGGFTVTKE
-377 PEKLTVQRFQGF
+377 PEKLTVQRLQGF

-408 LDDMKRVNSTLFG
+408 LDDMKRINSALFG
-421 GLQKDLLNTTKVAGD
+421 GLANDLSNTTRVASD
-436 VGQKKA
+436 VSQKKA
-442 AGYLIQARDQ
+442 AGYLIQARNQ
-452 YKKASEEYDAL
+452 YKTASEEYDAL
-463 IAQGVPKFLQN
+463 IAQGIPKFLQN
-474 KSLNEINL
+474 KSFNEITI

-489 QQTNPAQRQQFRE
+489 QQTNQAQRQQFRE
-502 WVGENRAESLKA
+502 WVGGNRAESLKA
-514 IDKKVFDDFLKD
+514 IDKRVFDDFIKD
-526 TYKKQPDGT
+526 AYKKQPDGT

-560 VVDALGTNANEFSRR
+560 VVDALGTNASEFSKR

-585 IKIGAPQAEETLLTP
+585 IQIGSAPVDEAVVGGGLA
-600 TISRDIEALAGT
+600 RDIEALAGT
-612 VGGYQFGKATRLT
+612 VGGYQIGKATRLT
-625 TDVVNNI
+625 TDAVNAI

-642 LMNVLLSA
+642 LMTVLLSG

-674 LDKASPVL
+674 LDKASPIL
-682 PFAATTAAL
+682 PFAAATTAL
-691 PTTTQQVEQPTQ
+691 PTTQAPTQ
-703 EPTIELP
+703 EPTIEMP
-710 PNIEMPPE
+710 PNIELPPE
-718 FMGKQPSIEMPS
+718 LMSMPS
-730 GIEMP
+730 TNIELP
-735 PEFGAL
+735 PEIGA
-741 PEQPKTTINQ
+741 PPPQPTSTIDQ

-758 QELKD
+758 AELK
-763 LTSRSMA
+763 TEMGRSMA
-770 QQASGD
+770 AQEKGD
-776 EVGVNRTTRDLSS
+776 EEGTNRAVRSLNS
-789 LLMEAARN
+789 LLMEAARA
-797 KIPLSMQ
+797 KIPLSY

>member
-9 RQEAYDALVKQLNS
+9 RQEAYDAIVKQLNA

-32 KSGEVPNESRAI
+32 KSGEVPNDSRAI

-52 IDRIQSQIRSTGF
+52 IDRLQTQLRSTGF
-65 VGELGSGIT
+65 IGELGSGIA

-97 KRSPT
+97 KRAPS
-102 LSELVAGKK
+102 LSELVSGKK

-140 KEGAFTQS
+140 KEGALTQS

-159 TQLAQFG
+159 TQLAKFG
-166 WKAFKDRKL
+166 WKAFKDRNL
-175 MAKADELLGEL
+175 ASKADELLGEL
-186 NPSERNMFQNYMV
+186 NPTERNMFQNYMV

-241 KPRGSTQTPEEA
+241 RPKGSTQTPEEA
-253 ATGIAKTIQDKL
+253 ATGITKTIQDKL
-265 NAVKEARRTAGNDA
+265 NSVKEARRMAGNDA

-306 GQYQDNDGVLAY
+306 NQYQDNDGVLAY

-324 KLVPSFD
+324 KLVQSFE
-331 VPKAGGTTV
+331 VPKFGGTTV
-340 NTTRT
+340 KTART
-345 ETILDAAGMPK
+345 ETVLDAAGMPR
-356 EIQVPTSFQI
+356 QVEVPMTVEI
-366 PGGGGYKVTKS
+366 PGGGGIRVTKS
-377 PEKLTVQRFQGF
+377 PDKLTVQRFQGF

-421 GLQKDLLNTTKVAGD
+421 GLTKDLLNTTKVAED

-474 KSLNEINL
+474 KSFNEITL

-489 QQTNPAQRQQFRE
+489 QSTNPAQRQQFRE
-502 WVGENRAESLKA
+502 WVGQNRAESLKA
-514 IDKKVFDDFLKD
+514 IDKNVFDDFLKD

-535 FTYDLGAISDKWNT
+535 FTYDLGAVSDKWNT
-549 VKATDPNLAGQ
+549 IKTTDSNLAGQ
-560 VVDALGTNANEFSRR
+560 ITDALGTNASEFSRR

-585 IKIGAPQAEETLLTP
+585 IKIGATP
-600 TISRDIEALAGT
+600 TEEGLVSTNIARDVEALAGT

-625 TDVVNNI
+625 TDVVNNM

-642 LMNVLLSA
+642 LMTVLLSN
-650 EGKKFLQNAAI
+650 EGKKFLQTAAI

-667 TLQSLVD
+667 TLQALAD
-674 LDKASPVL
+674 LDKASPVM
-682 PFAATTAAL
+682 PFAAATTAL
-691 PTTTQQVEQPTQ
+691 PTTQAKEQELNVEIP
-703 EPTIELP
+703 ENIELP
-710 PNIEMPPE
+710 PELM
-718 FMGKQPSIEMPS
+718 EMPS
-730 GIEMP
+730 TQNIELP
-735 PEFGAL
+735 PELGA
-741 PEQPKTTINQ
+741 PPPQPTTTIDQ

-758 QELKD
+758 QELRD

-776 EVGVNRTTRDLSS
+776 ETGVNRTTRDLSS

>member
-1 MADNRPNT
+1 MAENRPNT

-23 AKDRLNAAI
+23 AKDRLNSAI

-44 INSKYAKE
+44 INSKYYKD
-52 IDRIQSQIRSTGF
+52 IGRIESQIRSTGTI
-65 VGELGSGIT
+65 GELGSGVV

-102 LSELVAGKK
+102 LSELIAGKK
-111 GLFGEEAGKL
+111 GMFGEEAGKL

-140 KEGAFTQS
+140 KEGALLQS

-175 MAKADELLGEL
+175 MSKADELLGEL

-214 KVRTNPKY
+214 KVRKNPKY
-222 SELFSAM
+222 SELFTAM
-229 EQEAAKQ
+229 ENEAAKE

-241 KPRGSTQTPEEA
+241 RPRASVQTPEEA

-265 NAVKEARRTAGNDA
+265 NTVKEARRTAGNDA
-279 FEKAFKQAGDTP
+279 FEKAFNKAGDIP
-291 FVETTNTRAAIDKLR
+291 FVETTATRATIQKLR
-306 GQYQDNDGVLAY
+306 EQYPDNDSVLSY

-324 KLVPSFD
+324 KLLVDTPTGTVPD
-331 VPKAGGTTV
+331 
-340 NTTRT
+340 
-345 ETILDAAGMPK
+345 
-356 EIQVPTSFQI
+356 
-366 PGGGGYKVTKS
+366 
-377 PEKLTVQRFQGF
+377 KLTVQRLQGF

-408 LDDMKRVNSTLFG
+408 LDDMKRVNNALFG
-421 GLQKDLLNTTKVAGD
+421 GLANDLSNTTKVASNVD
-436 VGQKKA
+436 QKKA
-442 AGYLIQARDQ
+442 AGYLIQARNQ
-452 YKKASEEYDAL
+452 YKKASEDYDAL
-463 IAQGVPKFLQN
+463 ISQGIPKFLQN
-474 KSLNEINL
+474 KSLNEITI

-489 QQTNPAQRQQFRE
+489 QQTNQAQRQQFRE

-514 IDKKVFDDFLKD
+514 IDKRVFDDFIKD
-526 TYKKQPDGT
+526 AYKKQPDGT

-560 VVDALGTNANEFSRR
+560 VVDALGTNASEFSKR

-585 IKIGAPQAEETLLTP
+585 IQIGSAPVDEAVVGGGLA
-600 TISRDIEALAGT
+600 RDIEALAGT
-612 VGGYQFGKATRLT
+612 VGGYQIGKATRLT
-625 TDVVNNI
+625 TDAVNAI

-642 LMNVLLSA
+642 LMTVLLSG

-674 LDKASPVL
+674 LDKASPIL
-682 PFAATTAAL
+682 PFSAATGAL
-691 PTTTQQVEQPTQ
+691 PTTTTPTQ
-703 EPTIELP
+703 QPSAEMPIDVELP
-710 PNIEMPPE
+710 PDLMGAPSKIDIDLPPE
-718 FMGKQPSIEMPS
+718 LTAPPPQPT
-730 GIEMP
+730 
-735 PEFGAL
+735 
-741 PEQPKTTINQ
+741 TTIDQ
-751 QRQAIFN
+751 QRQAIWN
-758 QELKD
+758 AELK
-763 LTSRSMA
+763 TEMGRSMA
-770 QQASGD
+770 AQEKGD
-776 EVGVNRTTRDLSS
+776 EEGTNRAVRSLNS
-789 LLMEAARN
+789 LLMEAARA
-797 KIPLSMQ
+797 KVPLSY

>member
-44 INSKYAKE
+44 INSKYYKDIGKIE
-52 IDRIQSQIRSTGF
+52 SQIRSTGTI
-65 VGELGSGIT
+65 GELGSGMV

-102 LSELVAGKK
+102 LSELIAGKK

-140 KEGAFTQS
+140 KEGALLQS

-175 MAKADELLGEL
+175 MSKADELLGEL

-214 KVRTNPKY
+214 KVRKNPKY
-222 SELFSAM
+222 SELFTAM
-229 EQEAAKQ
+229 ENEAAKE

-241 KPRGSTQTPEEA
+241 RPRASVQTPEEA

-265 NAVKEARRTAGNDA
+265 EAVKNARKTAGNEA
-279 FEKAFKQAGDTP
+279 FEKAFNKAGDVP
-291 FVETTNTRAAIDKLR
+291 FVETTATRATIEKLR
-306 GQYQDNDGVLAY
+306 GQYPDNDSVLSY

-324 KLVPSFD
+324 KLLVDTPTGTVPD
-331 VPKAGGTTV
+331 
-340 NTTRT
+340 
-345 ETILDAAGMPK
+345 
-356 EIQVPTSFQI
+356 
-366 PGGGGYKVTKS
+366 
-377 PEKLTVQRFQGF
+377 KLTVQRLQGF

-408 LDDMKRVNSTLFG
+408 LDDMKRVNNALFG
-421 GLQKDLLNTTKVAGD
+421 GLANDLSNTTKVASD
-436 VGQKKA
+436 VSQKKA
-442 AGYLIQARDQ
+442 AGYLIQARNQ
-452 YKKASEEYDAL
+452 YKTASEEYDAL
-463 IAQGVPKFLQN
+463 IAQGVPKFLQG
-474 KSLNEINL
+474 KSFNEITI

-489 QQTNPAQRQQFRE
+489 QQTNQAQRQQFRE
-502 WVGENRAESLKA
+502 WVVGNRAESLKA
-514 IDKKVFDDFLKD
+514 IDKQVFDNFIKD
-526 TYKKQPDGT
+526 AYKKQPDGT

-560 VVDALGTNANEFSRR
+560 VVDALGTNASEFSRR

-585 IKIGAPQAEETLLTP
+585 IQIGTAPVDEAVVGGGLA
-600 TISRDIEALAGT
+600 RDIEALAGT
-612 VGGYQFGKATRLT
+612 VGGYQIGKATRLT
-625 TDVVNNI
+625 TDAVNAI

-642 LMNVLLSA
+642 LMSVLLSS

-667 TLQSLVD
+667 TLQSLAD
-674 LDKASPVL
+674 LDKASPIL
-682 PFAATTAAL
+682 PFAAATTAL
-691 PTTTQQVEQPTQ
+691 PTTQQPTQ
-703 EPTIELP
+703 QPTIEMPPNIELP
-710 PNIEMPPE
+710 PELMSMPSTNIELPPE
-718 FMGKQPSIEMPS
+718 IGAPPPQPT
-730 GIEMP
+730 
-735 PEFGAL
+735 
-741 PEQPKTTINQ
+741 TTIDQ

-758 QELKD
+758 AELK
-763 LTSRSMA
+763 TEMGRSMA
-770 QQASGD
+770 AQEKGD
-776 EVGVNRTTRDLSS
+776 EEGTNRSVRNLNS
-789 LLMEAARN
+789 LLMEAARA
-797 KIPLSMQ
+797 KIPLSY

>member
-23 AKDRLNAAI
+23 AKDRLNTAI

-44 INSKYAKE
+44 INSKYYKD
-52 IDRIQSQIRSTGF
+52 IGRIESQIRSTGTI
-65 VGELGSGIT
+65 GELGSGMV

-102 LSELVAGKK
+102 LSELIAGKK
-111 GLFGEEAGKL
+111 GMFGEEAGKL

-140 KEGAFTQS
+140 KEGALLQS
-148 APDIAVGLVGL
+148 APDIAVGVVGL

-175 MAKADELLGEL
+175 MSKADELLGEL

-214 KVRTNPKY
+214 KVRKNPKY
-222 SELFSAM
+222 SELFTAM
-229 EQEAAKQ
+229 ENEAAKE

-241 KPRGSTQTPEEA
+241 RPRSSVQTPEEA
-253 ATGIAKTIQDKL
+253 ATGIARSIQDKL
-265 NAVKEARRTAGNDA
+265 NSVKEARRTAGNDA
-279 FEKAFKQAGDTP
+279 FEKAFNKAGDVP
-291 FVETTNTRAAIDKLR
+291 FVETTATRATIQKLR
-306 GQYQDNDGVLAY
+306 EQYPDNDSVLSY

-324 KLVPSFD
+324 KLLVDTPTGTVPD
-331 VPKAGGTTV
+331 
-340 NTTRT
+340 
-345 ETILDAAGMPK
+345 
-356 EIQVPTSFQI
+356 
-366 PGGGGYKVTKS
+366 
-377 PEKLTVQRFQGF
+377 KLTVQRLQGF

-408 LDDMKRVNSTLFG
+408 LDDIKRVNNALFG
-421 GLQKDLLNTTKVAGD
+421 GLANDLSNTTKVASNVD
-436 VGQKKA
+436 QKKA
-442 AGYLIQARDQ
+442 AGYLIQARSQ
-452 YKKASEEYDAL
+452 YKKASEDYDAL
-463 IAQGVPKFLQN
+463 ISQGVPKFLQN
-474 KSLNEINL
+474 KSFNEITI

-489 QQTNPAQRQQFRE
+489 QQTNQAQRQQFRE

-514 IDKKVFDDFLKD
+514 IDKRVFDDFIKD
-526 TYKKQPDGT
+526 AYKKQPDGT

-560 VVDALGTNANEFSRR
+560 VVDALGTNASEFSKR

-585 IKIGAPQAEETLLTP
+585 IQIGSTP
-600 TISRDIEALAGT
+600 VDEAVVGGGLARDIEALAGT
-612 VGGYQFGKATRLT
+612 VGGYQIGKATRLT
-625 TDVVNNI
+625 TDAVNAI

-642 LMNVLLSA
+642 LMTVLLSG

-674 LDKASPVL
+674 LDKASPIL
-682 PFAATTAAL
+682 PFAAATAAL
-691 PTTTQQVEQPTQ
+691 PTTQAPTQ
-703 EPTIELP
+703 EPTIE
-710 PNIEMPPE
+710 MPPE
-718 FMGKQPSIEMPS
+718 LMSMPS
-730 GIEMP
+730 TNIELP
-735 PEFGAL
+735 PEIGAPP
-741 PEQPKTTINQ
+741 PEPTSTIDK
-751 QRQAIFN
+751 QRQAIWN
-758 QELKD
+758 EELK
-763 LTSRSMA
+763 TQMGESMKA
-770 QQASGD
+770 QEQGD
-776 EVGVNRTTRDLSS
+776 EVKTNRAVRSLRD
-789 LLMEAARN
+789 LLMEAARA
-797 KIPLSMQ
+797 KVPLSY

>member
-32 KSGEVPNESRAI
+32 KRGEVPNESRAI

-52 IDRIQSQIRSTGF
+52 IDRIQNQIRSTGF
-65 VGELGSGIT
+65 IGELGAGIT

-102 LSELVAGKK
+102 LSELVSGKK

-140 KEGAFTQS
+140 KEGALLQS
-148 APDIAVGLVGL
+148 APDIAVGVVGL

-166 WKAFKDRKL
+166 WRAFKDRKL
-175 MAKADELLGEL
+175 MSKADELLGEL
-186 NPSERNMFQNYMV
+186 NPSGRNMFQNYMV

-241 KPRGSTQTPEEA
+241 RPKGSTQTPEEA

-265 NAVKEARRTAGNDA
+265 NAVKDARRTAGNQA
-279 FEKAFKQAGDTP
+279 FDKAFKQAGDTP
-291 FVETTNTRAAIDKLR
+291 FVETNATRATINKLR
-306 GQYQDNDGVLAY
+306 EQYPDNDAVLSY

-324 KLVPSFD
+324 KLLVDTPT
-331 VPKAGGTTV
+331 GT
-340 NTTRT
+340 
-345 ETILDAAGMPK
+345 
-356 EIQVPTSFQI
+356 I
-366 PGGGGYKVTKS
+366 PD
-377 PEKLTVQRFQGF
+377 KLTVQRLQGF
-389 LHEFGKKAEGGD
+389 LHEFGKKAETGD

-408 LDDMKRVNSTLFG
+408 LDDMKRINNALFS
-421 GLQKDLLNTTKVAGD
+421 GLGNDLSNAAKTVGD
-436 VGQKKA
+436 VNQKKA

-452 YKKASEEYDAL
+452 YKKASEEYETL
-463 IAQGVPKFLQN
+463 IAQGVPKFLQK
-474 KSLNEINL
+474 KSLDEITL

-489 QQTNPAQRQQFRE
+489 QQTNQAQRQQFRE

-535 FTYDLGAISDKWNT
+535 FTYDLGAISDKWST
-549 VKATDPNLAGQ
+549 VKATDSNLAGQ
-560 VVDALGTNANEFSRR
+560 IVDALGTNANEFSRR

-612 VGGYQFGKATRLT
+612 IGGYQFGKATRLT

-674 LDKASPVL
+674 LDKASPIL
-682 PFAATTAAL
+682 PFAAATTAL
-691 PTTTQQVEQPTQ
+691 PTTQTQQPMQ
-703 EPTIELP
+703 EPTIEMPSNIELP
-710 PNIEMPPE
+710 PELMNAPSANIELPPE
-718 FMGKQPSIEMPS
+718 L
-730 GIEMP
+730 
-735 PEFGAL
+735 GAL
-741 PEQPKTTINQ
+741 PPQPTTTIDK

-770 QQASGD
+770 QQSAGD
-776 EVGVNRTTRDLSS
+776 EAGVNRTTRDLSS

>member
-9 RQEAYDALVKQLNS
+9 RQEAYDAIVKQINA

-32 KSGEVPNESRAI
+32 KSGEVPNDSRAI

-52 IDRIQSQIRSTGF
+52 IDRLQTQLRSTGII
-65 VGELGSGIT
+65 GELGSGIA

-97 KRSPT
+97 KRAPS
-102 LSELVAGKK
+102 LSELVSGKK

-140 KEGAFTQS
+140 KEGALTQS

-159 TQLAQFG
+159 TQLAKFG

-175 MAKADELLGEL
+175 ASKADELLGEL
-186 NPSERNMFQNYMV
+186 NPTERNIFQNYMV

-229 EQEAAKQ
+229 EQEASKQ

-241 KPRGSTQTPEEA
+241 RPVGSTQTPEEA

-265 NAVKEARRTAGNDA
+265 NSVKESRRMAGNDA
-279 FEKAFKQAGDTP
+279 FERAFKQAGDTP

-306 GQYQDNDGVLAY
+306 TQYQDNDGVLAY

-324 KLVPSFD
+324 KLVQSFE
-331 VPKAGGTTV
+331 VPKFGGTTV
-340 NTTRT
+340 QTGRT
-345 ETILDAAGMPK
+345 ETVLDAAGMPRQI
-356 EIQVPTSFQI
+356 EVPMTVEI
-366 PGGGGYKVTKS
+366 PGGGGIRITKS
-377 PEKLTVQRFQGF
+377 PDKLTVQRFQGF

-421 GLQKDLLNTTKVAGD
+421 GLTKDLLNTTKIAED

-452 YKKASEEYDAL
+452 YKKASDEYDAL

-474 KSLNEINL
+474 KSFNEITL

-489 QQTNPAQRQQFRE
+489 QNTNPAQRQQFRE
-502 WVGENRAESLKA
+502 WVGQNRAESLKA
-514 IDKKVFDDFLKD
+514 IDKNVFDDFLKD
-526 TYKKQPDGT
+526 TYKKQLDGT
-535 FTYDLGAISDKWNT
+535 FTYDLGAVSDKWNT
-549 VKATDPNLAGQ
+549 IKATDSNLAGQ
-560 VVDALGTNANEFSRR
+560 ITDALGTNASEFSRR

-585 IKIGAPQAEETLLTP
+585 IKIGAAP
-600 TISRDIEALAGT
+600 TDEGLVNTNIARDVEALAGT

-625 TDVVNNI
+625 TDVVNNM

-642 LMNVLLSA
+642 LMTVLLSN

-667 TLQSLVD
+667 TLQSLID
-674 LDKASPVL
+674 LDKANPVL
-682 PFAATTAAL
+682 PFSAMTTAL
-691 PTTTQQVEQPTQ
+691 PTTSEQVQ
-703 EPTIELP
+703 EPIVEIPSNIELP
-710 PNIEMPPE
+710 PELMQMPSSANIELPPE
-718 FMGKQPSIEMPS
+718 L
-730 GIEMP
+730 
-735 PEFGAL
+735 GAL
-741 PEQPKTTINQ
+741 PPQPTTVTGQ
-751 QRQAIFN
+751 QRQAILN
-758 QELKD
+758 QELQN
-763 LTSRSMA
+763 LTQLSMK
-770 QQASGD
+770 QQTTGD
-776 EVGVNRTTRDLSS
+776 EEGLNRTTRDLSS
-789 LLMEAARN
+789 LLMEAART
-797 KIPLSMQ
+797 KVPLSMQ

>member
-32 KSGEVPNESRAI
+32 KSGEIQNDSRAI
-44 INSKYAKE
+44 INSKYYKD
-52 IDRIQSQIRSTGF
+52 IGRIENQIRSTGTI
-65 VGELGSGIT
+65 GELGSGFV

-102 LSELVAGKK
+102 LSELIAGKK
-111 GLFGEEAGKL
+111 GMFGEEAGKL

-140 KEGAFTQS
+140 KEGALLQS

-175 MAKADELLGEL
+175 MSKADELLGEL

-214 KVRTNPKY
+214 KVRKNPKY
-222 SELFSAM
+222 SELFTAM
-229 EQEAAKQ
+229 ENEAAKE

-241 KPRGSTQTPEEA
+241 RPRASVQTPEEA

-265 NAVKEARRTAGNDA
+265 NTVKEARRTAGNDA
-279 FEKAFKQAGDTP
+279 FEKAFNKAGDVP
-291 FVETTNTRAAIDKLR
+291 FVETTATRATIQKLR
-306 GQYQDNDGVLAY
+306 EQYPDNDSVLSY

-324 KLVPSFD
+324 KLLVDTPTGTVPD
-331 VPKAGGTTV
+331 
-340 NTTRT
+340 
-345 ETILDAAGMPK
+345 
-356 EIQVPTSFQI
+356 
-366 PGGGGYKVTKS
+366 
-377 PEKLTVQRFQGF
+377 KLTVQRLQGF

-408 LDDMKRVNSTLFG
+408 LDDMKRVNNALFG
-421 GLQKDLLNTTKVAGD
+421 GLANDLSNTTKVASNVD
-436 VGQKKA
+436 QKKA
-442 AGYLIQARDQ
+442 AGYLIQARNQ

-463 IAQGVPKFLQN
+463 ISQGIPKFLQN
-474 KSLNEINL
+474 KSFNEITI

-489 QQTNPAQRQQFRE
+489 QQTNQAQRQQFRE
-502 WVGENRAESLKA
+502 WVGGNRAESLKA
-514 IDKKVFDDFLKD
+514 IDKRVFDDFIKD
-526 TYKKQPDGT
+526 AYKKQPDGT

-560 VVDALGTNANEFSRR
+560 VVDALGTNASEFSKR

-585 IKIGAPQAEETLLTP
+585 IQIGTAPVDEAVVGGNLA
-600 TISRDIEALAGT
+600 RDIEALAGT
-612 VGGYQFGKATRLT
+612 VGGYQIGKATRLT
-625 TDVVNNI
+625 TDAVNAI

-642 LMNVLLSA
+642 LMTVLLSG

-674 LDKASPVL
+674 LDKASPIL
-682 PFAATTAAL
+682 PFAAATAAL
-691 PTTTQQVEQPTQ
+691 PTTQAPTQ
-703 EPTIELP
+703 EPTIEMP
-710 PNIEMPPE
+710 PNIELPPE
-718 FMGKQPSIEMPS
+718 LMSMPS
-730 GIEMP
+730 TNIELP
-735 PEFGAL
+735 PEIGA
-741 PEQPKTTINQ
+741 PPPQPTSTIDK
-751 QRQAIFN
+751 QRQAIWN
-758 QELKD
+758 EELK
-763 LTSRSMA
+763 TQMGESMKA
-770 QQASGD
+770 QEQGD
-776 EVGVNRTTRDLSS
+776 EVKTNRAVRSLRD
-789 LLMEAARN
+789 LLMEAARA
-797 KIPLSMQ
+797 KVPLSY

>member
-23 AKDRLNAAI
+23 AKDRLNTAI

-44 INSKYAKE
+44 INSKYYKD
-52 IDRIQSQIRSTGF
+52 IGRIESQIRSTGTI
-65 VGELGSGIT
+65 GELGSGVV

-102 LSELVAGKK
+102 LSELIAGKM
-111 GLFGEEAGKL
+111 GMFGEEAGKL

-140 KEGAFTQS
+140 KEGALLQS

-175 MAKADELLGEL
+175 MSKADELLGEL

-214 KVRTNPKY
+214 KVRKNPKY
-222 SELFSAM
+222 SELFTAM
-229 EQEAAKQ
+229 ENEAAKE

-241 KPRGSTQTPEEA
+241 RPRASVQTPEEA

-265 NAVKEARRTAGNDA
+265 AAVKDARNTAGNEA
-279 FEKAFKQAGDTP
+279 FNKAFKQAGDVP
-291 FVETTNTRAAIDKLR
+291 FVETTATRATIEKLR
-306 GQYQDNDGVLAY
+306 GQYPDNDSVLSY

-324 KLVPSFD
+324 KLLVDTPT
-331 VPKAGGTTV
+331 GTAP
-340 NTTRT
+340 
-345 ETILDAAGMPK
+345 D
-356 EIQVPTSFQI
+356 
-366 PGGGGYKVTKS
+366 
-377 PEKLTVQRFQGF
+377 KLTVQRLQGF

-408 LDDMKRVNSTLFG
+408 LDDMKRINSALFG
-421 GLQKDLLNTTKVAGD
+421 GLANDLSNTTKVASNVD
-436 VGQKKA
+436 QKKA
-442 AGYLIQARDQ
+442 AGYLIQARNQ
-452 YKKASEEYDAL
+452 YKTASEEYDAL
-463 IAQGVPKFLQN
+463 ISQGIPKFLQN
-474 KSLNEINL
+474 KSFNEITI

-502 WVGENRAESLKA
+502 WVGGNRAESLKA
-514 IDKKVFDDFLKD
+514 IDKRVFDDFLKD
-526 TYKKQPDGT
+526 AYKKQPDGT

-560 VVDALGTNANEFSRR
+560 VVDALGTNASEFSKR

-585 IKIGAPQAEETLLTP
+585 IQIGTAPVDEAVVGGGLA
-600 TISRDIEALAGT
+600 RDIEALAGT
-612 VGGYQFGKATRLT
+612 VGGYQIGKATRLT
-625 TDVVNNI
+625 TDAVNAI

-642 LMNVLLSA
+642 LMTVLLSG

-667 TLQSLVD
+667 TLQSLAD
-674 LDKASPVL
+674 LDKASPIL
-682 PFAATTAAL
+682 PFAAATTAL
-691 PTTTQQVEQPTQ
+691 PTTQAPTQ
-703 EPTIELP
+703 EQTVEMPPNIELLPELMSMPSTNIELP
-710 PNIEMPPE
+710 PEIGAPPPE
-718 FMGKQPSIEMPS
+718 PIS
-730 GIEMP
+730 
-735 PEFGAL
+735 
-741 PEQPKTTINQ
+741 TIDK
-751 QRQAIFN
+751 QRQSIWN
-758 QELKD
+758 EELK
-763 LTSRSMA
+763 TQMGESMKA
-770 QQASGD
+770 QEQGD
-776 EVGVNRTTRDLSS
+776 EVKTNRAVRSLRD
-789 LLMEAARN
+789 LLMEAARA
-797 KIPLSMQ
+797 KVPLTYPQ